1 LGSNRFTAPS
11 KETILTL
18 FVGDDWAEDHHDIHL
33 MNTDGARL
41 ASRRLPEGLAGIRGF
56 HELVATHAEKPGHV
70 VVGIE
75 TDRGLWVEA
84 LIAAGYQ
91 VYAVNPLAVARYRDR
106 HHVSGAKSDA
116 GDAKLLADLVRTDR
130 HNHRMVAGDSPTAEA
145 IKVLARGHQNLI
157 WARTRHTN
165 ALRSALREY
174 YPAALEAFDDLAD
187 RDALAILGRAPTP
200 AEAAHLS
207 LSKIRSALKAAGRQ
221 RNLDT
226 RALQIQ
232 DMLRSEQ
239 LTAPAAV
246 TAAFAATT
254 RAAVGIIIELNRQ
267 IADLETELATHFET
281 HPDADIY
288 LSQPGLG
295 VVLGARVLGEFGDDP
310 NRYTDTKSRKNYAG
324 TSPLTVASGK
334 KRAVLARHVR
344 NRRLY
349 DAIDQWAFCALSASP
364 GARAFY
370 DHRRAA
376 GDTHHQALRALGNRL
391 VGILHGCLRHHTH
404 YNEHTAWAHRQ
415 TTPDTQAA

>member
-1 LGSNRFTAPS
+1 M
-11 KETILTL
+11 I
-18 FVGDDWAEDHHDIHL
+18 FVGDDWAEDHHDIHV
-33 MNTDGARL
+33 MDADVVRL
-41 ASRRLPEGLAGIRGF
+41 ASRRLPEGLPGISGF
-56 HELVATHAEKPGHV
+56 HELVAAHAEEPSQV
-70 VVGIE
+70 VIGIE
-75 TDRGLWVEA
+75 TDRGLWVQA
-84 LIAAGYQ
+84 LGAAGYQ

-106 HHVSGAKSDA
+106 HQVSGAKSDA

-130 HNHRMVAGDSPTAEA
+130 HNHRPMAGDSSEAEA

-174 YPAALEAFDDLAD
+174 YPGALEAFDDLHD
-187 RDALAILGRAPTP
+187 RDALAVLGRAPTP
-200 AEAAHLS
+200 TEAAHLS
-207 LSKIRSALKAAGRQ
+207 LAKIRSALKRAGRQ

-226 RALQIQ
+226 RAQEIVAA
-232 DMLRSEQ
+232 LRTEQ
-239 LTAPAAV
+239 LTAPTAI

-254 RAAVGIIIELNRQ
+254 RAAVGIIGELNHQ
-267 IADLETELATHFET
+267 IADLEAELATHFET

-288 LSQPGLG
+288 LSLPGLG

-310 NRYTDTKSRKNYAG
+310 NRYTDAKSRRNYAG

-349 DAIDQWAFCALSASP
+349 DAIDQWAFGAINNSP

-370 DHRRAA
+370 DQHRAA
-376 GDTHHQALRALGNRL
+376 GDLHHQALRALGNRL
-391 VGILHGCLRHHTH
+391 VGILHGCLRHHTL
-404 YNEHTAWAHRQ
+404 YSEHTAWAHRQ
-415 TTPDTQAA
+415 TTQTQAPCPLTNLACRAAS

>member
-1 LGSNRFTAPS
+1 M
-11 KETILTL
+11 I
-18 FVGDDWAEDHHDIHL
+18 FVGDDWAEDHHDIHV
-33 MNTDGARL
+33 MDAAGVRL
-41 ASRRLPEGLAGIRGF
+41 ASRRLPEGLAGVSGF
-56 HELVATHAEKPGHV
+56 HEVVAAHVAEPSQV
-70 VVGIE
+70 VIGIE
-75 TDRGLWVEA
+75 TDRGLWVQA
-84 LIAAGYQ
+84 LGAAGYQ

-106 HHVSGAKSDA
+106 HQVSGAKSDP

-130 HNHRMVAGDSPTAEA
+130 HNHRPMAGDSAEAEA

-157 WARTRHTN
+157 WTRTRHTN

-174 YPAALEAFDDLAD
+174 YPAALEAFDDLHD
-187 RDALAILGRAPTP
+187 RDALAVLGHAPTP

-207 LSKIRSALKAAGRQ
+207 LAKIRSALKRAGRQ
-221 RNLDT
+221 RNLDA
-226 RALQIQ
+226 RAQEITAA
-232 DMLRSEQ
+232 LRTEQ
-239 LTAPAAV
+239 LAAPAAI

-267 IADLETELATHFET
+267 ISDLEAELATHFET

-288 LSQPGLG
+288 LSLPGLG

-310 NRYTDTKSRKNYAG
+310 NRYTSAKSRKNYPG

-349 DAIDQWAFCALSASP
+349 DALDHWALCALTTSP

-370 DHRRAA
+370 DHHRAA
-376 GDTHHQALRALGNRL
+376 GDLHHQALRALGNRL
-391 VGILHGCLRHHTH
+391 VGILHGCLRHHNA
-404 YNEHTAWAHRQ
+404 YSEHTAWAHRQ
-415 TTPDTQAA
+415 ITHAA